1 MVGIHWRV
9 QRFRGKILVR
19 YGIFSDIHSNLEAFQ
34 TVIEAYKKENIDRY
48 LCVGDVVG
56 YGADPSECI
65 DKIKQLDALTVA
77 GNHDW
82 AAVELTDI
90 TYFNQVAK
98 QAIIWTRD
106 KISKEDKDLLRSLKL
121 VHEVTDFVL
130 VHGTLNNPEEFNYL
144 LDVEL
149 AMVDFGL
156 MKKNISFVGHSHIA
170 GIFIEENSKISY
182 SVQAKIKIDPKK
194 KYIVN
199 VGSVGQP
206 RDRDNRASYGIFDTD
221 KKEVYIKRVEY
232 DIARTQEKII
242 GAGLPPFLAAR
253 LSSGM

>member
-1 MVGIHWRV
+1 M
-9 QRFRGKILVR
+9 R

-34 TVIEAYKKENIDRY
+34 AVIEAYKKENIDRY
-48 LCVGDVVG
+48 LCVGDIVG
-56 YGADPSECI
+56 YGVDPGGCI
-65 DKIKQLDALTVA
+65 DKIKQLDALTIA

-98 QAIIWTRD
+98 QAIVWTRD
-106 KISKEDKDLLRSLKL
+106 KISKEDKELLRSLKL

-130 VHGTLNNPEEFNYL
+130 VHGTLNKPEEFNYL

-149 AMVDFGL
+149 AMIDFGL
-156 MKKNISFVGHSHIA
+156 MKKTISFVGHSHVA
-170 GIFIEENSKISY
+170 GIFIQEKGEISY
-182 SVQAKIKIDPKK
+182 SVQAQIKIDPKK

-206 RDRDNRASYGIFDTD
+206 RDRDNRASYCIFDAD
-221 KKEVYIKRVEY
+221 KKEVAIKRTEY

-242 GAGLPPFLAAR
+242 RAGMPPFLAAR